1 MSRLLLAG
9 FMGAG
14 KSTVGRIVA
23 ERLAV
28 PFIDLDDRVEQR
40 AGASIA
46 QIFETEGEPV
56 FRAFESEALEEIA
69 EEEDVVVACGG
80 GVVLSDENR
89 QLMRDLGCVVYL
101 AVTPEEVLAR
111 VGGADSRP
119 LLAGKGGEV
128 AARLIDA
135 RRVLYESVAD
145 ITVDTVGTAP
155 EVIAAHVLEMLETC
169 GRIAD
174 E

>member
-1 MSRLLLAG
+1 MSRVLLAG

-14 KSTVGRIVA
+14 KSTVGRMVA
-23 ERLAV
+23 ERLAL
-28 PFIDLDDRVEQR
+28 PFIDLDDRVEQQV
-40 AGASIA
+40 GASIP

-56 FRAFESEALEEIA
+56 FRELESEALEQIA
-69 EEEDVVVACGG
+69 EEDDVVVACGG

-135 RRVLYESVAD
+135 RRALYESVAD
-145 ITVDTVGTAP
+145 ITIDTVDTSP
-155 EVIAAHVLEMLETC
+155 EDIAAQVLEALETC
-169 GRIAD
+169 GRFAD